1 MEFPD
6 RKYLQGNAAEPQQ
19 ESIFSGLPE
28 EIMLKLTPAKM
39 QLVNL
44 YLT

>member
-28 EIMLKLTPAKM
+28 EMMLPERQFTPT
-39 QLVNL
+39 NGC
-44 YLT
+44 